1 MRCDPFQDEE
11 FEAVLVHVL
20 RLMLVLAEP
29 SERELTN
36 AGPDVCEGSTEVWSF
51 GIAMFQAPRIDV
63 ASMVE
68 FVRCVK
74 HIRRSERSRPI

>member
-1 MRCDPFQDEE
+1 MSCDHFQDEE

-36 AGPDVCEGSTEVWSF
+36 AGPDVFEGGMEV
-51 GIAMFQAPRIDV
+51 
-63 ASMVE
+63 
-68 FVRCVK
+68 
-74 HIRRSERSRPI
+74 